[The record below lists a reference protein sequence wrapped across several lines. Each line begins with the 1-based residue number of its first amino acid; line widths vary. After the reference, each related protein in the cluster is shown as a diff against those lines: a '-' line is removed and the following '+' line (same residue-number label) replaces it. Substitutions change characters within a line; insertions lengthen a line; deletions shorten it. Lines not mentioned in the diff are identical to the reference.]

1 MENFFLASHAFL
13 SFQVKL
19 SCQSLLGS
27 RLFEKEKP
35 GKKHGNF
42 SLGFSRRAQTLLAFL
57 CFFLA
62 FPYDI
67 VQKSQESQEFYSRII
82 FQGIAGSFLQGNI
95 LFPNFLVISHPFS
108 EDRAIIPFV
117 GTDFFHIFTGGLY
130 FSKALFEGFIFGG
143 AYIRRGLSM
152 EGNLRFKI
160 D

>member
-1 MENFFLASHAFL
+1 MASHAFL

-35 GKKHGNF
+35 GKHGNF
-42 SLGFSRRAQTLLAFL
+42 SLGFSRRAQTLLAF
-57 CFFLA
+57 
-62 FPYDI
+62 PN
-67 VQKSQESQEFYSRII
+67 VQKSQEFYSRII
-82 FQGIAGSFLQGNI
+82 FQGIPGSFLQGNI

-143 AYIRRGLSM
+143 AYL
-152 EGNLRFKI
+152 
-160 D
+160 

>member
-35 GKKHGNF
+35 GEHGNF
-42 SLGFSRRAQTLLAFL
+42 SLGFSRRARTLLAFL

-62 FPYDI
+62 FPY
-67 VQKSQESQEFYSRII
+67 VQKSQESQEFYFRII
-82 FQGIAGSFLQGNI
+82 FQGIPGSFLLGNI

-117 GTDFFHIFTGGLY
+117 GTDFFSY
-130 FSKALFEGFIFGG
+130 FH
-143 AYIRRGLSM
+143 RGLIF
-152 EGNLRFKI
+152 FKGPF
-160 D
+160 

>member
-1 MENFFLASHAFL
+1 MENVFLASHAFL

-35 GKKHGNF
+35 GEHGNF
-42 SLGFSRRAQTLLAFL
+42 SLGFSRRSWTLLAFL

-62 FPYDI
+62 FPY
-67 VQKSQESQEFYSRII
+67 VQKSQESQEFFFRII
-82 FQGIAGSFLQGNI
+82 FQGIPGSFLQGNI
-95 LFPNFLVISHPFS
+95 LFPNFLVMSHPFS

-117 GTDFFHIFTGGLY
+117 GTDFCHIFTGGLY

-143 AYIRRGLSM
+143 AYLWRQICISKSFGLAS
-152 EGNLRFKI
+152 
-160 D
+160 